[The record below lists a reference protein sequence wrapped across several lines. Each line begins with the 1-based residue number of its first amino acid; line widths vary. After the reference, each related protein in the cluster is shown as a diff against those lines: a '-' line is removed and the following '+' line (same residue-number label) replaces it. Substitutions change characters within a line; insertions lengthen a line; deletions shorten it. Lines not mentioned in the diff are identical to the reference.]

1 VKPAILVGAVALAIG
16 ATAWHNNGMSIS
28 DIIGS
33 KPLTL
38 QCQYAE
44 VTTSYGKS
52 YGGSPMTKQ
61 RTMVVEINGGTWRLV
76 STEGQSWKEF
86 VKQMAEKDGKKFDE
100 TKLNIPLRVTDE
112 TYVLVEPSEDHDGI
126 YDTKNNGLY
135 IDRISG
141 TMTGNDS
148 VAEKIGD
155 YRAYT
160 TTTGKCSP
168 IDINTKL

>member
-76 STEGQSWKEF
+76 STEDNHGRNLSNRWPRKTARSLMKQS
-86 VKQMAEKDGKKFDE
+86 
-100 TKLNIPLRVTDE
+100 
-112 TYVLVEPSEDHDGI
+112 
-126 YDTKNNGLY
+126 
-135 IDRISG
+135 
-141 TMTGNDS
+141 
-148 VAEKIGD
+148 
-155 YRAYT
+155 
-160 TTTGKCSP
+160 
-168 IDINTKL
+168 